1 MDNQERAI
9 PKDQQFSNPKVIMIF
24 LIGNINHQGIRISMK
39 QSLKRKKSWI
49 RWKMSFVELNL
60 KMNIFLKL

>member
-24 LIGNINHQGIRISMK
+24 LIDNINHQEIRISMK
-39 QSLKRKKSWI
+39 QSLKRKK
-49 RWKMSFVELNL
+49 
-60 KMNIFLKL
+60 

>member
-24 LIGNINHQGIRISMK
+24 LIGNINHQEIRISMK
-39 QSLKRKKSWI
+39 QSLKRKK
-49 RWKMSFVELNL
+49 
-60 KMNIFLKL
+60 